1 MSFRPTVGRLGHVLA
16 DRQFVVPADGQ
27 PGPAHSGKL
36 QAKHQILMHRWH
48 APQENIIQSL

>member
-1 MSFRPTVGRLGHVLA
+1 MSFRPTVGRLSHVLA

-36 QAKHQILMHRWH
+36 QAKHQYLCTDDMHHKR
-48 APQENIIQSL
+48 I